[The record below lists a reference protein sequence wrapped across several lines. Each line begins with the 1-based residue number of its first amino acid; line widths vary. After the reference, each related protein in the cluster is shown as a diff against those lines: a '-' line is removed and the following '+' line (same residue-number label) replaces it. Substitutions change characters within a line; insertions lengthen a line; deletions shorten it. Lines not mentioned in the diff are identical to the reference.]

1 MSERSTQHG
10 TFVIE
15 RTFAASPARVFAAW
29 AEPKAKARWFRG
41 PDEWK
46 EAGRELE
53 FRVGGREC
61 LTGVWPSGRVSAFD
75 GRYQDIVPDQRI
87 IYSYDMHLDGK
98 RISVSLATVEFMPAG
113 AGTRMIFTEQAVFL
127 DGFDDAGGRERGT
140 GALLD
145 NLEAALRLEPAS
157 A

>member
-1 MSERSTQHG
+1 MSERSTQHA

-15 RTFAASPARVFAAW
+15 RTFVASPARVFAAW

-61 LTGVWPSGRVSAFD
+61 LTGVWPGGRVSAFD

-87 IYSYDMHLDGK
+87 IYSYDMHVDGK

-113 AGTRMIFTEQAVFL
+113 AGTRMIFTEQAMFL

-145 NLEAALRLEPAS
+145 NLEAALRLEPAG